1 MGEKIDETR
10 NNTNDKVNCL
20 TKHSTKQPPQA
31 NECRK
36 DMDLKVSKKKKS
48 VSDTLFGQ
56 QFTTAY
62 RLYSNV
68 HLEEKNTSSTTLSCW
83 MFCSKD
89 KRVYHLDIHSFGTV
103 PV

>member
-36 DMDLKVSKKKKS
+36 DMDLKVSKKKKVYQTLCL
-48 VSDTLFGQ
+48 VSNSQ
-56 QFTTAY
+56 QLTDY
-62 RLYSNV
+62 IVMS
-68 HLEEKNTSSTTLSCW
+68 
-83 MFCSKD
+83 
-89 KRVYHLDIHSFGTV
+89 I
-103 PV
+103 